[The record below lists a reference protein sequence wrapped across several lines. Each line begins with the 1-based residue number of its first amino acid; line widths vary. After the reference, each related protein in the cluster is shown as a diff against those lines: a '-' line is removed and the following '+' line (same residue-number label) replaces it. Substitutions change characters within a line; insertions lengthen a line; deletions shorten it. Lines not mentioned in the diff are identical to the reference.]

1 MATEEEESCGWWQ
14 VGCHATEWV
23 SDTADNAIGSFVE
36 GLHDGVT
43 SMLRLIGTWWV
54 ELGGPEFGSG
64 AVTGLQENLRYFVW
78 VFGILGFLYALGK
91 LAITQD
97 VRSGAMSVG
106 AQVFRMIVAGSLYI
120 IAVPLLVDAGDATAT
135 WLLDRAMDVEV
146 EGDFSVLA
154 GSSAALS
161 ANLGSAFLMFLLM
174 LIGAIVNFI
183 FMIFRD
189 VMFLVLISFIVVLAA
204 ASGTE
209 AGNEAWRRANGWL
222 LALLLFKPVA
232 GGIYALGF
240 RLIREQDTDAA
251 TGGDAFLNG
260 MVSSLTGLLVLVMAA
275 LALPALIKFVAPV
288 AAAGAGAFSGGAA
301 IGAVAG
307 VAAGAAVVAGSG
319 GAAAPAMAGGG
330 GTAAGAGAAAGGGGG
345 GASAAGGAGA
355 GAAAG
360 GGGGDGGGTPAASG
374 DGGGASAAGGAATG
388 SDSSSGTSDSGGNE
402 SSGTGSSGDSGSE
415 SSVVSDGAASQGAS
429 VSPAGAGGGGIDS
442 GQPSAASG
450 DGSSDGT
457 STSASGASNVA
468 GGSDSGSSSATGNS
482 GNASKAA
489 DAMRAYQVVDGVM
502 PNQSEEEDNS

>member
-1 MATEEEESCGWWQ
+1 MATEEEASCSWWQ
-14 VGCHATEWV
+14 FGCKAQEWV
-23 SDTADNAIGSFVE
+23 SETADDAIGRFVE

-43 SMLRLIGTWWV
+43 SMLRLIGTWWL
-54 ELGGPEFGSG
+54 ELGGPEFGTG

-106 AQVFRMIVAGSLYI
+106 AQIFRMIVAGSLYI

-135 WLLDRAMDVEV
+135 WLLDQAMDVEV

-161 ANLGSAFLMFLLM
+161 ANVGTSFLLLLVM
-174 LIGAIVNFI
+174 LLGAFVNFI

-189 VMFLVLISFIVVLAA
+189 VMFLILVSFIVVLAA

-209 AGNEAWRRANGWL
+209 AGNEAWRKANGWL

-251 TGGDAFLNG
+251 TAGDAFLNG
-260 MVSSLTGLLVLVMAA
+260 LVSTLTGLLVLVLAA

-307 VAAGAAVVAGSG
+307 VAAGAAVIAGTG
-319 GAAAPAMAGGG
+319 GAGAAAMAGGG
-330 GTAAGAGAAAGGGGG
+330 GTASGAGAGAAAGGGGG
-345 GASAAGGAGA
+345 GASTAGGA

-360 GGGGDGGGTPAASG
+360 GGGG
-374 DGGGASAAGGAATG
+374 GASETGG
-388 SDSSSGTSDSGGNE
+388 DSSSGASGSAVTGGGESSSTESTGESSSGSSTPNDSGTSEGAAI
-402 SSGTGSSGDSGSE
+402 SASSGDGN
-415 SSVVSDGAASQGAS
+415 SDSASTA
-429 VSPAGAGGGGIDS
+429 AGGVANVDGG
-442 GQPSAASG
+442 
-450 DGSSDGT
+450 T
-457 STSASGASNVA
+457 ET
-468 GGSDSGSSSATGNS
+468 GSSSASGSS
-482 GNASKAA
+482 GNASKAV
-489 DAMRAYQVVDGVM
+489 DAMHAYQVVDGVM
-502 PNQSEEEDNS
+502 PSQNQEEDNS

>member
-1 MATEEEESCGWWQ
+1 MATEEENCSWYQ
-14 VGCHATEWV
+14 VGCHASEWV
-23 SDTADNAIGSFVE
+23 SDTAGDAVGRFVE

-43 SMLRLIGTWWV
+43 VLLRLIGTWWL
-54 ELGGPEFGSG
+54 EFGGPEFGTG

-78 VFGILGFLYALGK
+78 VFGVLGFLYALGK

-97 VRSGAMSVG
+97 VRSGAMSIG

-146 EGDFSVLA
+146 EGDFAALA
-154 GSSAALS
+154 GSSAAIMP
-161 ANLGSAFLMFLLM
+161 NVGTAFLMLILM
-174 LIGAIVNFI
+174 LIGAIVNFV

-189 VMFLVLISFIVVLAA
+189 VMFLILVSFIVVLAA

-240 RLIREQDTDAA
+240 RLLREQDTDVA
-251 TGGDAFLNG
+251 TGGDAFMNG
-260 MVSSLTGLLVLVMAA
+260 LVSSLTGLLVLLLAA

-307 VAAGAAVVAGSG
+307 VAAGAAVIAGTG
-319 GAAAPAMAGGG
+319 GAGAAAMAGGG
-330 GTAAGAGAAAGGGGG
+330 TA
-345 GASAAGGAGA
+345 SGAGA

-360 GGGGDGGGTPAASG
+360 SGGASTAGGAGAAAGGS
-374 DGGGASAAGGAATG
+374 GGGASETGG
-388 SDSSSGTSDSGGNE
+388 DSSSGASGSAVTSSGESSSTESTGESGSGSSTPNDSG
-402 SSGTGSSGDSGSE
+402 T
-415 SSVVSDGAASQGAS
+415 SDGAAISAS
-429 VSPAGAGGGGIDS
+429 
-442 GQPSAASG
+442 SG
-450 DGSSDGT
+450 DGNSD
-457 STSASGASNVA
+457 SASTAA
-468 GGSDSGSSSATGNS
+468 GGVANVDGGPETGSSPASGRS
-482 GNASKAA
+482 GNASKAV
-489 DAMRAYQVVDGVM
+489 DAMHAYQVVDGVM
-502 PNQSEEEDNS
+502 PSQNQEEDNS

>member
-1 MATEEEESCGWWQ
+1 MATEEESSCSWWQ
-14 VGCHATEWV
+14 FGCKAQEWV
-23 SDTADNAIGSFVE
+23 SETADDAIGRFVE

-43 SMLRLIGTWWV
+43 SMLRLIGTWWL
-54 ELGGPEFGSG
+54 ELGGPEFGTG

-106 AQVFRMIVAGSLYI
+106 AQIFRMIVAGSLYI

-135 WLLDRAMDVEV
+135 WLLDQAMDVEV

-161 ANLGSAFLMFLLM
+161 ANVGTSFLLLLVM
-174 LIGAIVNFI
+174 LLGAFVNFI

-189 VMFLVLISFIVVLAA
+189 VMFLILVSFIVVLAA

-209 AGNEAWRRANGWL
+209 AGNEAWRKANGWL

-251 TGGDAFLNG
+251 TAGDAFLNG
-260 MVSSLTGLLVLVMAA
+260 LVSTLTGLLVLLLAA
-275 LALPALIKFVAPV
+275 LALPALIKFIAPV

-307 VAAGAAVVAGSG
+307 VAAGAAVIASSG
-319 GAAAPAMAGGG
+319 GTGAAAMTGGG
-330 GTAAGAGAAAGGGGG
+330 GTASGAGAGAAASGGGG
-345 GASAAGGAGA
+345 GASTAGGAGA
-355 GAAAG
+355 GAASG
-360 GGGGDGGGTPAASG
+360 GGGSGDSGSGGSSSDASGSAITGGGN
-374 DGGGASAAGGAATG
+374 
-388 SDSSSGTSDSGGNE
+388 SSS
-402 SSGTGSSGDSGSE
+402 TGSSGDSSPGSSAPNE
-415 SSVVSDGAASQGAS
+415 GAASEGAA
-429 VSPAGAGGGGIDS
+429 VSTASARGSTAGSSEPSTASGETSSESASTAAGGAANIES
-442 GQPSAASG
+442 G
-450 DGSSDGT
+450 
-457 STSASGASNVA
+457 SGA
-468 GGSDSGSSSATGNS
+468 GSSSASGSS
-482 GNASKAA
+482 GNVSKAV
-489 DAMRAYQVVDGVM
+489 DAMHAYQAVNGAM
-502 PNQSEEEDNS
+502 PHQSNEEDNS

>member
-1 MATEEEESCGWWQ
+1 MTTEEEESCGWWQ
-14 VGCHATEWV
+14 VGCHASEWV
-23 SDTADNAIGSFVE
+23 SDTADNAIGRFVE

-43 SMLRLIGTWWV
+43 TMLRLIGTWWV
-54 ELGGPEFGSG
+54 ELGGPDFGTG

-106 AQVFRMIVAGSLYI
+106 AQIFRMIIAGSLYI

-161 ANLGSAFLMFLLM
+161 ANLGTAFLMFLLM

-189 VMFLVLISFIVVLAA
+189 VMFLILVSFIVVLAA

-251 TGGDAFLNG
+251 TGGDAFMNG
-260 MVSSLTGLLVLVMAA
+260 LVSSLTGLLVLVLAA
-275 LALPALIKFVAPV
+275 LVLPALIKFVAPV

-307 VAAGAAVVAGSG
+307 VAAGAAVIAGSG
-319 GAAAPAMAGGG
+319 GTGAAAMAGGG
-330 GTAAGAGAAAGGGGG
+330 GTASGAGAAAGGGGG
-345 GASAAGGAGA
+345 TSAAGAGA
-355 GAAAG
+355 NAAAG
-360 GGGGDGGGTPAASG
+360 GGGAGGDDPGT
-374 DGGGASAAGGAATG
+374 GGGAAGSG
-388 SDSSSGTSDSGGNE
+388 SSSGASDSGSTE
-402 SSGTGSSGDSGSE
+402 SNSTGSSGDNSSE
-415 SSVVSDGAASQGAS
+415 SSALNDGAASHGAP
-429 VSPAGAGGGGIDS
+429 VSTASSEGS
-442 GQPSAASG
+442 TESA
-450 DGSSDGT
+450 
-457 STSASGASNVA
+457 STSAGGAANVA
-468 GGSDSGSSSATGNS
+468 GGSDGGSSSATSSS
-482 GNASKAA
+482 GNASKAV
-489 DAMRAYQVVDGVM
+489 DAMQAYRAVDGAM
-502 PNQSEEEDNS
+502 PDQNQEENES